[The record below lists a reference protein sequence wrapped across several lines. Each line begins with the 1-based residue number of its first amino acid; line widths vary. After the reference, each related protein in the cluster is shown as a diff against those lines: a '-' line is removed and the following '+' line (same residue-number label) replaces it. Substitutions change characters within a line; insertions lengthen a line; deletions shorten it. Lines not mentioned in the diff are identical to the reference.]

1 MINNTIDMIPEMIT
15 LKDASQRTGV
25 SYDWLR
31 KLCLQK
37 KIVHIRAGNK
47 YLINFGKLIDY
58 LNTGDP
64 GDQGKGE
71 EDNEYCY

>member
-31 KLCLQK
+31 KLCLQG
-37 KIVHIRAGNK
+37 KIVHIRAGSK
-47 YLINFGKLIDY
+47 YLLNFGKLIEY
-58 LNTGDP
+58 LNTGD
-64 GDQGKGE
+64 QEKGE
-71 EDNEYCY
+71 DDNDYFNS